1 MTCLVAE
8 WNLDHFVA
16 FLGGGTERSLQ
27 SLTNFRDLLGM
38 TSVVLVLFSAE
49 KRQPNMGF
57 SF

>member
-1 MTCLVAE
+1 MTFLVAQ
-8 WNLDHFVA
+8 WNHDHFAA
-16 FLGGGTERSLQ
+16 FLGGCTARSPQ

-38 TSVVLVLFSAE
+38 TSVLVFFSAE

>member
-1 MTCLVAE
+1 MTFLVAE
-8 WNLDHFVA
+8 WNLDHFAA
-16 FLGGGTERSLQ
+16 FLGGGSERSLQ

-38 TSVVLVLFSAE
+38 TSVLVFFSAE